1 MKEQTKKLE
10 FWLKHAKAWPLSG
23 LTKEEYCINQSISR
37 HTFSYWQR
45 KLKAASSGPG
55 LGSSQRHPR
64 RKSGRTVFVEAA
76 ISEENMK
83 SESTEKI
90 APIILRI
97 GRNINMEIPLIAKPE
112 WIASL
117 LIKVGVFNEERI

>member
-1 MKEQTKKLE
+1 MKEGTKKWE
-10 FWLKHAKAWPLSG
+10 FWLKHAKAWRLSG

-37 HTFSYWQR
+37 HTFSYWQ

-64 RKSGRTVFVEAA
+64 RKSGRAVFVEAA
-76 ISEENMK
+76 ISEEKMK

-90 APIILRI
+90 TSIMLRI